1 MRKLLEFRVLITKD
15 IQSPE
20 LAFSEAAII
29 LTDWNSVAWRRP
41 TFTKGLEVFPSEDA
55 LTAFLADEAII
66 WARGWLQN
74 HFFTTLTPEQ
84 YRMVDDNAFD
94 LTEIDRNHI
103 FDLCITGKIESQ
115 LREVAMRTQS
125 TSVSEFFGPIL
136 KLPKY

>member
-66 WARGWLQN
+66 WARG
-74 HFFTTLTPEQ
+74 
-84 YRMVDDNAFD
+84 
-94 LTEIDRNHI
+94 
-103 FDLCITGKIESQ
+103 
-115 LREVAMRTQS
+115 
-125 TSVSEFFGPIL
+125 
-136 KLPKY
+136 